1 MTGRLTGRRA
11 PASLAGQI
19 VRCQVGFGEFA
30 VSRNQRLVLV
40 ASILG
45 SFVAFLD
52 IAVVNVALPA
62 IREELGGGISAQ
74 QWIVDAYLLALGS
87 LILIAGS
94 LSDLFGRKRV
104 FSGGLIGFAATSV
117 LCAAAPSVE
126 ILILAR
132 GLQGVAG
139 ALLVPSSLALIISNF
154 EGPAQGKAIG
164 TWTAW
169 TGISF
174 VLGPLA
180 GGALVDAG
188 SWRWVFAINL
198 VPVATTLL
206 VLARVHPEAR
216 PQGRPSQVDF
226 TGAGLCAGGLGGLI
240 FALIEQPTRGWGAPS
255 IYLPLAGGA
264 LSFGAFLWFERA
276 AAHPMLDYKLFR
288 SRNFAAGNMAT
299 VAIYAGLT
307 ASTFLLT
314 VFLQQVAGYSAVAAG
329 MALLPVTL
337 IMFALSPVFGR
348 LSARHGPRVFMTVGP
363 VAAAAGFALM
373 TRLDARA
380 PYVSQLLPGV
390 LVFGFGLSATVAP
403 LTAAI
408 LGGIDERHA
417 GIGSAINNAIS
428 RVAGLLAVAAL
439 GAIVAGRFGAS
450 IDRANR
456 SSPALD
462 DSARA
467 FLADAKS
474 RPLDTSVPE
483 RIASGARTHVEPI
496 LEAASVEAM
505 HAALWSMA
513 ALLALGG
520 LISAI
525 GITNRTR
532 APKG

>member
-1 MTGRLTGRRA
+1 M
-11 PASLAGQI
+11 
-19 VRCQVGFGEFA
+19 
-30 VSRNQRLVLV
+30 SRNQRLVLV

-62 IREELGGGISAQ
+62 IRKQLGGGISAQ

-104 FSGGLIGFAATSV
+104 FSGGLIGFAVTSV
-117 LCAAAPSVE
+117 LCAVAPRVE
-126 ILILAR
+126 ILIVAR

-139 ALLVPSSLALIISNF
+139 ALLVPSSLALIIANF
-154 EGPAQGKAIG
+154 QGPAQGKAIG

-169 TGISF
+169 TGVSF

-188 SWRWVFAINL
+188 SWRWVFAINV
-198 VPVATTLL
+198 VPVAATLL
-206 VLARVHPEAR
+206 VLARVDPEAP
-216 PQGRPSQVDF
+216 PQGRSQVDLV
-226 TGAGLCAGGLGGLI
+226 GAGLCAAGLGGII
-240 FALIEQPTRGWGAPS
+240 FALIEQPARGWGAPS
-255 IYLPLAGGA
+255 IFMPLGGGLVA
-264 LSFGAFLWFERA
+264 FAAFLWFERSS
-276 AAHPMLDYKLFR
+276 AHPMLDYKLFR
-288 SRNFAAGNMAT
+288 SRNFAAGNLAT

-329 MALLPVTL
+329 LALLPVTL

-348 LSARHGPRVFMTVGP
+348 LAARRGPRLLMTLGP
-363 VAAAAGFALM
+363 LTAAAGFALM
-373 TRLDARA
+373 TRVDARGS
-380 PYVSQLLPGV
+380 YVSQLLPGV
-390 LVFGFGLSATVAP
+390 LVFGLGLSATVAP

-417 GIGSAINNAIS
+417 GMGSAINNAVS

-439 GAIVAGRFGAS
+439 GAILAARFGAS
-450 IDRANR
+450 IDRMTRASR
-456 SSPALD
+456 EMDGST
-462 DSARA
+462 RA
-467 FLADAKS
+467 FLIEAKG

-483 RIASGARTHVEPI
+483 GRAAGARKRIEPI
-496 LEAASVEAM
+496 LDAASVEAL
-505 HAALWSMA
+505 HAGLWSMA

-520 LISAI
+520 MISWI
-525 GITNRTR
+525 GITNGVR
-532 APKG
+532 APKA